1 MNKNGPDLELSIAQ
15 MELNNLM
22 KRYKES
28 SIPTPSSLVEDILDA
43 QARVDVILEKREAS
57 PVVFEKIV
65 SMLKCN
71 FAYNL

>member
-28 SIPTPSSLVEDILDA
+28 SIPTPSALVEEILDA

-57 PVVFEKIV
+57 PVV
-65 SMLKCN
+65 LKK
-71 FAYNL
+71 

>member
-28 SIPTPSSLVEDILDA
+28 SISTPSSLVEDILDA

-57 PVVFEKIV
+57 PVV
-65 SMLKCN
+65 LKK
-71 FAYNL
+71 